1 MNKIIVGAI
10 GISAVGL
17 GWYWIVFGDI
27 PEPVAEERAAM
38 DQPMPD
44 ELRDDMTACTMDAM
58 LCPDGSSVG
67 REGPD
72 CEFAACPAEPVP
84 DDVQAQ
90 IDEKAENI
98 IVNHPPAGSYIASPL
113 RISGEARGMWFF
125 EGDFPV
131 QLTDWNGEIIAEH
144 FVTADDEWMTE
155 DFVPFSGELDFVSP
169 VTAEYPDEMR
179 RGWLILQRDNP
190 SDDRLLDDA
199 VEIPVWFTVAS
210 NQ

>member
-10 GISAVGL
+10 GILAVGL
-17 GWYWIVFGDI
+17 GWYWIVFGDL
-27 PEPVAEERAAM
+27 PEPVTEERSAM

-113 RISGEARGMWFF
+113 QISGEARGTWMN

-131 QLTDWNGEIIAEH
+131 LLTDWDGRIIAEH
-144 FVTADDEWMTE
+144 FLSAEGEWMTE
-155 DFVPFSGELDFVSP
+155 EFVRYSGELEFTSP
-169 VTAEYPDEMR
+169 ITVEDPEFME
-179 RGWLILQRDNP
+179 RGWLILQKDNP
-190 SDDRLLDDA
+190 TDDPLLDDA
-199 VEIPVWFTVAS
+199 VEIPVWFTLDDE
-210 NQ
+210 

>member
-10 GISAVGL
+10 GIFAIGL
-17 GWYWIVFGDI
+17 GWYWIVFGDL

-44 ELRDDMTACTMDAM
+44 ELKREQDDIACPMDAM

-90 IDEKAENI
+90 IDEKTDNI
-98 IVNHPPAGSYIASPL
+98 VVDDPPAGSYIASPL
-113 RISGEARGMWFF
+113 QISGEARGTWFF

-144 FVTADDEWMTE
+144 FVSADGEWMTE
-155 DFVPFSGELDFVSP
+155 DFVPFSGELEFTNPITSPDPDFM
-169 VTAEYPDEMR
+169 E

-190 SDDRLLDDA
+190 TGLPEHDAA
-199 VEIPVWFTVAS
+199 VEIPVLFR
-210 NQ
+210 